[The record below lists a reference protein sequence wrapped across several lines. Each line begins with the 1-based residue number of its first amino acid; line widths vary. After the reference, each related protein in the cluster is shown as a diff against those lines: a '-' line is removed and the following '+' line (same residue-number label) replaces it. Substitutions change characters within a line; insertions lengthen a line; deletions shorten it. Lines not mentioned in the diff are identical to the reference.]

1 VIDKVTERIKANA
14 WRVSRRLFIAAGKE
28 VWRVM
33 SLWKLFGLTFVMLL
47 TAVPLAAATNLKG
60 WAFNETTRTP
70 AAGDPVILL
79 SLSEGGMSETAR
91 TQTDDKGRFA
101 LPVADPQVT
110 HVVRVVHQ
118 GVTYHQIVEPG
129 SRPIAVVVYDVANR
143 VDGVTAVMD
152 VERFEASN
160 DALEVKQLVTM
171 RNDSRPPRTLMNG
184 RPFEIRLPPD
194 AVVESGLVQ
203 VEEGQPLK
211 QKPIAGDQKGL
222 YYFSF
227 PLRPGDTRFAVVYR
241 LHYSGAA
248 TIEPQLRSPMEKF
261 VVMLPKSMKFDPAFS
276 GIFHAM
282 PNTTPDNVQGTD
294 AMTSENTLGF
304 RISGTGMLEELK
316 GRRQEAK
323 NTKAASAASQN
334 SPGGGLGPPI
344 EAPDPLQKYRWP
356 ILVGFGIT
364 AVAGATYVTR
374 KASVSRTAYL
384 AALRKVQQETAEQRN
399 HKRAKRSNRQRVHV

>member
-1 VIDKVTERIKANA
+1 
-14 WRVSRRLFIAAGKE
+14 
-28 VWRVM
+28 VM

-47 TAVPLAAATNLKG
+47 SAVPLAAATNLKG

-91 TQTDDKGRFA
+91 TQTDDKGRFT

-129 SRPIAVVVYDVANR
+129 SRPVAVVVYDVANR

-211 QKPIAGDQKGL
+211 QKPIAADQKGL

-241 LHYSGAA
+241 LPYGGAA

-261 VVMLPKSMKFDPAFS
+261 VVMLPKSMAFAAKS
-276 GIFHAM
+276 AGIYQPM
-282 PNTTPDNVQGTD
+282 PNVTADNVQGT
-294 AMTSENTLGF
+294 APVRPGQTVGF
-304 RISGTGMLEELK
+304 RISGTGMLEELQ
-316 GRRQEAK
+316 GRRQLAQD
-323 NTKAASAASQN
+323 SQDTAQKGR
-334 SPGGGLGPPI
+334 PGGGLGPPI
-344 EAPDPLQKYRWP
+344 DAPDPLEAYRWQ
-356 ILVGFGIT
+356 ILGGL
-364 AVAGATYVTR
+364 AVLLVTGAVY
-374 KASVSRTAYL
+374 VSRKTRLRL
-384 AALRKVQQETAEQRN
+384 ANEYRSVVRAEPYRPAKQQTRGRRRE
-399 HKRAKRSNRQRVHV
+399 SNRGRVRV